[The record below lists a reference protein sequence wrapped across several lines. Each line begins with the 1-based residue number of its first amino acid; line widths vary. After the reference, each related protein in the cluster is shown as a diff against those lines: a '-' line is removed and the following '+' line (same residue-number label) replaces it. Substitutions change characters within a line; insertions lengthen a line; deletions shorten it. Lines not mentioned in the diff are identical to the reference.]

1 MIYNTLHEI
10 TLAQKFL
17 HQGTIAK
24 ELGKF
29 QEPKH
34 TKNTTQ
40 RYNSKLY
47 AENNGT

>member
-10 TLAQKFL
+10 TLACIKTFL

-29 QEPKH
+29 QELQHKNDN
-34 TKNTTQ
+34 TK
-40 RYNSKLY
+40 YNKQTLCRI
-47 AENNGT
+47 